1 MEEREV
7 QRVSR
12 AATGGG
18 RQPRVPGSR
27 AESPGRALRDV
38 QAKLNEYANQQAQQE
53 AAANPVK
60 QYAEH
65 ARSTSQAPT
74 AAAPARK
81 AQNDG
86 YDDTSA
92 EIADIDARLNA
103 LQSFL
108 QNAGSR
114 D

>member
-1 MEEREV
+1 M

-53 AAANPVK
+53 AAANIK
-60 QYAEH
+60 QYGEH
-65 ARSTSQAPT
+65 ARSASQAPT

-81 AQNDG
+81 AQN
-86 YDDTSA
+86 DDTSA

-108 QNAGSR
+108 QNAGSQG